1 MTGGAGSA
9 NVDVSNNGGLAVRH
23 GIRPIALLGMVLVVV
38 VAGCGTGVPV
48 DSDGHVVV
56 NNGWPDQL
64 DVQLIAGEH
73 VREPHRTVSF
83 GTGTIENVG
92 EADVTIVGVAPLE
105 TFGGIEPVGAIV
117 KGPDRDTLWISSD
130 DQFPP
135 REGPGTTAPAI
146 GYVVPPSDETL
157 TPEQRTVNLVHGYR
171 VPPSSAVAGVL
182 GFCVSYRVEGI
193 PGERRLC
200 WPNHWLLACED
211 VDDPA
216 CVAPEP

>member
-1 MTGGAGSA
+1 MRT
-9 NVDVSNNGGLAVRH
+9 SNNGVPAVRR
-23 GIRPIALLGMVLVVV
+23 GFRSPVRWGTALVVLLV
-38 VAGCGTGVPV
+38 GCGSGVPV

-64 DVQLIAGEH
+64 DVQVIAGDY

-92 EADVTIVGVAPLE
+92 EEDVTIVEVAPLE
-105 TFGGIEPVGAIV
+105 TFGGIELVGAIV
-117 KGPDRDTLWISSD
+117 SGPDRDALWIASD

-135 REGPGTTAPAI
+135 SEGLGIAAPAVGFVI
-146 GYVVPPSDETL
+146 APSDESL
-157 TPEQRTVNLVHGYR
+157 ALVQRTVNLVQGYR
-171 VPPSSAVAGVL
+171 VPPSSTVAGVL
-182 GFCVSYRVEGI
+182 GFCVSYRVDGVA
-193 PGERRLC
+193 GDRRVC

-211 VDDPA
+211 VDDAA